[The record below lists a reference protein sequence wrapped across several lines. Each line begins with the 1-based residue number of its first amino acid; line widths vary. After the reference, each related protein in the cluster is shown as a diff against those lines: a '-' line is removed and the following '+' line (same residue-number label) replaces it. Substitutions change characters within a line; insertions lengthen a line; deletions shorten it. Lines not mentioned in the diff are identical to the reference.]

1 MQRLMV
7 PVDGSADG
15 EKAARF
21 AADLARL
28 SGAEVTVVHVY
39 EGPSAAAAGFLSSS
53 PGLVDDTQ
61 AKSLQ
66 ATFERVRQAMAGVE
80 VKDFLVEVGQPAEC
94 ILAAAERL
102 HIDQIIMGSRGLSP
116 LKELLLGSV
125 SERVVRGATC
135 PVTIVR

>member
-1 MQRLMV
+1 MQKLMV
-7 PVDGSADG
+7 PVDGSAGG

-28 SGAEVTVVHVY
+28 GGAEVTVVHVY
-39 EGPSAAAAGFLSSS
+39 EGPSPAAAGFLSNS

-61 AKSLQ
+61 ARAAQS
-66 ATFERVRQAMAGVE
+66 TFERVRKVMAEVE
-80 VKDFLVEVGQPAEC
+80 VKAFLVEVGQPAEC
-94 ILAAAERL
+94 ILAVAERL

-125 SERVVRGATC
+125 SERVIRGAPC